1 MNDYDSSAFKK
12 PERRKKSGRILLFL
26 AAVFV
31 FSLLVAGGA
40 ALFDEYM
47 GKTKGGEGWLFRT
60 KDVIS
65 TFLGQ
70 KPHFYH
76 LVVERNGADERITE
90 DNVFV
95 LTYRDEFVIKEAT
108 TSSPFSRGITVDV
121 EGAGGDSDLR
131 VLLKGVEL
139 VDRVVRE
146 KAAAPSKTERVYAYG
161 IAVKFKGEEIA
172 RIPVQVEVSPQDW
185 LRFAKASESQRSQ
198 IQYLERAVAESKDDV
213 NLRKALAAAHV
224 KAGNVDRAIREY
236 RTVLA
241 AKPGDAVALAE
252 LSRCYLA
259 KKDYLQAQETAQRL
273 VKVKPKDA
281 GAYAIIALAYGKQK
295 KWDRAIAN
303 YQESLKWNPD
313 DVNVLMN
320 LGEAYEMVGKNQG
333 AIEQYKKALQKNPQ
347 DKTIKAALADAYKR
361 SGDHQAAIKLYSEV
375 ITEKPREAGAR
386 KALGP
391 AQGAKGNWKEEIEE
405 YKKALKAKPDDPV
418 TRYNLALAYEKG
430 KMYREAASEYEKVLT
445 VKPNDAEALSRLSN
459 IYFQEKRYRDAV
471 LFLNKLKKLAPKNA
485 TVYAHT
491 GFAYGEMKQY
501 KEASW
506 NYAKAIELGSKDPQV
521 RYNLA
526 TVYGKM
532 GREKDAIRE
541 YEKFAAVSPN
551 TEVLTI
557 LGEYYVK
564 TKNYDGAIK
573 AYKKLTVME
582 GGKAAGY
589 SGLGLVYDLK
599 GQTDQAIENYRTA
612 LKHNKKDEK
621 IYLQLARAY
630 EKKGRN
636 GEAMEA
642 YTSAYN
648 INPDSGEAADGITR
662 LKISEIQ
669 KKHKE

>member
-1 MNDYDSSAFKK
+1 MK
-12 PERRKKSGRILLFL
+12 PGDKRPRKSGRVLLFL

-31 FSLLVAGGA
+31 FSLIVAGGA
-40 ALFDEYM
+40 ALFDEYL
-47 GKTKGGEGWLFRT
+47 GKTKGGEGWLSRT
-60 KDVIS
+60 KDTVS
-65 TFLGQ
+65 VLLGG
-70 KPHFYH
+70 KPRFYH
-76 LVVERNGADERITE
+76 LVIERNGVDEKIKE
-90 DNVFV
+90 ENVFV
-95 LTYRDEFVIKEAT
+95 LTYRDEFVIKEVD
-108 TSSPFSRGITVDV
+108 TSSPFGRGVTVDV

-139 VDRVVRE
+139 VDRVVRD
-146 KAAAPSKTERVYAYG
+146 KAAPSKKERVYAYG
-161 IAVKFKGEEIA
+161 IAVRFNGEEIA
-172 RIPVQVEVSPQDW
+172 RIPVQVEISPQDW
-185 LRFAKASESQRSQ
+185 LRFAKDSDSQRSQ
-198 IQYLERAVAESKDDV
+198 IQYLERAVAESKNDV
-213 NLRKALAAAHV
+213 NLRKTLAAAYV
-224 KAGNVDRAIREY
+224 KAGNIDRAIREY
-236 RTVLA
+236 RSVLA
-241 AKPGDAVALAE
+241 AKPGDEVALAE
-252 LSRCYLA
+252 LSRLYLA
-259 KKDYLQAQETAQRL
+259 KKDYVQAQETAQRL
-273 VKVKPKDA
+273 VKVNPKDA

-303 YQESLKWNPD
+303 YQQSLKWNPD

-320 LGEAYEMVGKNQG
+320 LGEAYEMTGKTQG
-333 AIEQYKKALQKNPQ
+333 AIEQYRKALQKNPQ

-375 ITEKPREAGAR
+375 IQEKPKDTGTP
-386 KALGP
+386 KASVKD
-391 AQGAKGNWKEEIEE
+391 QGAKRNWKEEVED
-405 YKKALKAKPDDPV
+405 YKKSLKAKPDDPV

-445 VKPNDAEALSRLSN
+445 AKPNDPEALSRLSN

-471 LFLNKLKKLAPKNA
+471 LFLNKLKKSAPKNA

-491 GFAYGEMKQY
+491 GFAYGELKQY

-526 TVYGKM
+526 SVYGKM

-551 TEVLTI
+551 AEVLTI
-557 LGEYYVK
+557 LGDYYVK
-564 TKNYDGAIK
+564 TRNYDGAIK
-573 AYKKLTVME
+573 TYKKLTGME

-589 SGLGLVYDLK
+589 EGLGRVYDLK

-612 LKHNKKDEK
+612 LKHGKKDEK

-630 EKKGRN
+630 EKKGR
-636 GEAMEA
+636 GREALEA

-669 KKHKE
+669 KKYKE